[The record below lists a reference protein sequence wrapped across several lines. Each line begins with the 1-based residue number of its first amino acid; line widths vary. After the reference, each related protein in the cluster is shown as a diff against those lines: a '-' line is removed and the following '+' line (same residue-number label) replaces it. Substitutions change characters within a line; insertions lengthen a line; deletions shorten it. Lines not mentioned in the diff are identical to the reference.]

1 MAGEW
6 LAQLPDDLKGNAALT
21 PFATLGDFA
30 KAHVANV
37 GRIAELDGK
46 VKESDGK
53 VTDLTKR
60 LEGAVLVPGENATDA
75 ERAAFF
81 GKIGRPETP
90 DKYSIAKPADLP
102 EGIPYSAEGEKA
114 FREQMHKLGVSDAH
128 AKATWDW
135 YWGMSK
141 QGFEAHQKAESDKAK
156 ADQTATETALNTLKG
171 EWKGDDF
178 KVNSE
183 LATRAFKKFAGDSI
197 EANKLIAETKI
208 NGVALGDHPVFLK
221 LFHAIAKA
229 VGDDQM
235 HPGGGGGQG
244 GGSDEEKAK
253 SRFPNTKW

>member
-1 MAGEW
+1 MADGDGGVKITMPDGTTVDQPQW
-6 LAQLPDDLKGNAALT
+6 MASLPDAHKQNPNFAQFKEAPLVWDRFDKLLK
-21 PFATLGDFA
+21 
-30 KAHVANV
+30 
-37 GRIAELDGK
+37 AEG
-46 VKESDGK
+46 SMITIPG
-53 VTDLTKR
+53 
-60 LEGAVLVPGENATDA
+60 EGASEA
-75 ERAAFF
+75 ERAAFY
-81 GKIGRPETP
+81 GKLGRPETP
-90 DKYSIAKPADLP
+90 DKYSIAKPGDLP
-102 EGIPYSAEGEKA
+102 EGIPYTPEGEKA

-141 QGFEAHQKAESDKAK
+141 QGFAMHQKAEADKAK
-156 ADQTATETALNTLKG
+156 AEEQATEAALNTLKG